1 MAYLLIA
8 LTIALTVYGQLV
20 LKWQVSLSVANFD
33 GTLGFAFYMRL
44 LFNPW
49 VISGFAAAFGASLC
63 WMGAISKM
71 ELSRAYPFMALNFV
85 LVGLIA
91 VPLFGEAFTL
101 NKLIGLG
108 LIIGGLLFF
117 TQTQ

>member
-1 MAYLLIA
+1 MAYVLIA
-8 LTIALTVYGQLV
+8 LTILLTVYGQLV
-20 LKWQVSLSVANFD
+20 LKWQVSLSAANF
-33 GTLGFAFYMRL
+33 GGALGFAFYLRL
-44 LFNPW
+44 LLNPW

-91 VPLFGEAFTL
+91 IPLFGEVFTW
-101 NKLIGLG
+101 NKLIGLC

-117 TQTQ
+117 TQAR